1 MEVIELFNLTE
12 WVKKEV
18 ESEKYGNLLQN
29 YHQFMAGL
37 QNSTAGQ
44 PFADQRKHLEDA
56 LEAINFATLTRDQK
70 DFLEKISLL
79 ETLGKPA
86 IDKIENILTHNK
98 MDVATAVN
106 TINEMIGNLDA
117 GLKKLEAIQE
127 GLRDY
132 IPDDYD
138 EIHDEEGVLTRLSFL
153 ESASINNIVD
163 FKKSANNWHLI
174 GIGLAE
180 ISDLRPED
188 IKIIGASR
196 GSIIFDLWLSLY
208 VAKLLGKI
216 ILLML
221 KSTETFYKIKK
232 IQQEI
237 RGLEIDNERKKKFIE
252 PLHEDEGLEKNK
264 IIEKTV
270 EEVAKSS
277 KISPDKKV
285 KLEKAV
291 ELLFEFLDDG
301 GNIDFVLPRK
311 EESEEGEVAED
322 DELLNFNNN
331 VQETRSLMEDMKRI
345 KDMSSENDSQQ
356 EEQSNDEQKEE

>member
-1 MEVIELFNLTE
+1 MEVIELFSLTE

-18 ESEKYGNLLQN
+18 ESEKYGNLLDN

-37 QNSTAGQ
+37 QNSTAGH

-56 LEAINFATLTRDQK
+56 LGAINLITLTRCQK
-70 DFLEKISLL
+70 DFLEKINLL
-79 ETLGKPA
+79 ETLGQPA
-86 IDKIENILTHNK
+86 VDKIENILTHNR
-98 MDVATAVN
+98 MDIATAVN
-106 TINEMIGNLDA
+106 TINEMIRNLDA
-117 GLKKLEAIQE
+117 GLRKLEAIQE

-138 EIHDEEGVLTRLSFL
+138 ETHDEEGVLTRLSFL
-153 ESASINNIVD
+153 ENASINDIVD
-163 FKKSANNWHLI
+163 FKQSANNWHLI
-174 GIGLAE
+174 GTGLAG
-180 ISDLRPED
+180 ISGLRPED

-196 GSIIFDLWLSLY
+196 GSIIFDLLLSLH
-208 VAKLLGKI
+208 VAKLLNKI
-216 ILLML
+216 ISSLLKNTKTL
-221 KSTETFYKIKK
+221 YEIKK

-237 RGLEIDNERKKKFIE
+237 RGLEIDTEIKKNLLEQF
-252 PLHEDEGLEKNK
+252 HENKESEENK
-264 IIEKTV
+264 IVEETV
-270 EEVAKSS
+270 EQTTKSR
-277 KISPDKKV
+277 KTSPDKKAE
-285 KLEKAV
+285 LRRAV
-291 ELLFEFLDDG
+291 QLLFKFLEDG

-311 EESEEGEVAED
+311 EEGEEGEGAED